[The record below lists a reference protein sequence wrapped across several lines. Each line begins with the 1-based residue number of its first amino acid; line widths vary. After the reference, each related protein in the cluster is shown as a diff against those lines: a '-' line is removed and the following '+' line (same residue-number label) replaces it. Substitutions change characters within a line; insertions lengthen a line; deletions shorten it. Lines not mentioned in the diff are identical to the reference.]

1 MNECHRNKDIDIIV
15 LPKIFENSLI
25 CNCGRRDISA
35 VQCVVGLKSEKLVKY
50 GFSCRLYQL
59 RNWHVFHWSYLQ
71 LKLYMGKLS
80 LLCSWALIDDVQC
93 FSFRHFKHW
102 ESAFVC
108 IILAHSGEESI
119 SRRPNKIFER
129 NYPTILPDYQS
140 KLILS
145 LCFLSFSSFIQ
156 RFCLVIIWIAYLS
169 QYCSSI
175 LWHIYLCP
183 GGTVHERNP
192 VRA

>member
-1 MNECHRNKDIDIIV
+1 MCSRPEKRKIGQVWFFLQIISV
-15 LPKIFENSLI
+15 
-25 CNCGRRDISA
+25 A
-35 VQCVVGLKSEKLVKY
+35 KLAR
-50 GFSCRLYQL
+50 FP
-59 RNWHVFHWSYLQ
+59 
-71 LKLYMGKLS
+71 LKLSTAKVIHGKAIFVM
-80 LLCSWALIDDVQC
+80 LLGSDRWCSMFFI
-93 FSFRHFKHW
+93 SIFKHW

-108 IILAHSGEESI
+108 IILAHSGEEFI